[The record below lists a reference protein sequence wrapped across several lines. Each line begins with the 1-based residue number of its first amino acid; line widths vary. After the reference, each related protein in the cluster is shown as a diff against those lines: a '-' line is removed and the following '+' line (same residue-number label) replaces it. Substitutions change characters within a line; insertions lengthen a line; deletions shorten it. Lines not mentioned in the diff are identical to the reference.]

1 MFLCYTNSLV
11 QVSVE
16 KASEMAKFRKGLARD
31 DFDVEDDDDA
41 IGWADDPVQKP
52 SEHYSMHPPVSCLGG
67 EGLFIYS
74 SLQDL
79 SSLWR
84 KMPPG
89 SVSSGDVASYLHMHF
104 MKQQK

>member
-31 DFDVEDDDDA
+31 DFDEEDDDDA

-52 SEHYSMHPPVSCLGG
+52 SVHYSMHSPVFCFGWGG
-67 EGLFIYS
+67 VVY
-74 SLQDL
+74 
-79 SSLWR
+79 
-84 KMPPG
+84 
-89 SVSSGDVASYLHMHF
+89 
-104 MKQQK
+104 